1 MSMSQSVTIVMYH
14 YVRDLERT
22 RFPRIKALPLERYI
36 RQLDH
41 LASAY
46 TIISVEQL
54 IDAMHEPARRLPE
67 RSALLTFDDGYSDH
81 FQTVFP
87 QLDRR
92 GIPACF
98 FPPVTAIVEH
108 QVLDVNKIQFVLA
121 AFPDAAALLHETLQL
136 LEEYRSNFNLASA
149 DHYQM
154 ASNEAHRYDDA
165 QVITFKRLLQR
176 ELPGPVRKSITHRLF
191 EKYVTQDEAAFAHEL
206 YMTPDQMAC
215 MVRHGMHF
223 GSHGCSHAWM
233 ERLSPQEQAAEID
246 RSIDFLRLIGQDEAC
261 RTMCYPYG
269 SFNASLVE
277 LLKARN
283 FKAGFTVEPRV
294 ADLNSEEPLLLPR
307 LDTNDLP
314 G

>member
-1 MSMSQSVTIVMYH
+1 MSQSVTIVMYH
-14 YVRDLERT
+14 YVRDLDRT
-22 RFPRIKALPLERYI
+22 RFPRLKALSLERFI

-41 LASAY
+41 LTSAY
-46 TIISVEQL
+46 TLISARQL
-54 IDAMHEPARRLPE
+54 IDAMHDPSRQLPE

-81 FQTVFP
+81 FLSVFP

-121 AFPDAAALLHETLQL
+121 AFPDAAALLKETLQM
-136 LEEYRSNFNLASA
+136 LEEHRSSFDLAPSH
-149 DHYQM
+149 HYQK
-154 ASNEAHRYDDA
+154 ASNEVHRYDDA

-176 ELPGPVRKSITHRLF
+176 ELPEPVRKSITHRLF
-191 EKYVTQDEAAFAHEL
+191 EKYVTRDEAAFAHEL

-233 ERLSPQEQAAEID
+233 DRLSPEEQAAEID
-246 RSIDFLRLIGQDEAC
+246 RSIDFLGLIGQDNAC
-261 RTMCYPYG
+261 LTMCYPYG

-294 ADLNSEEPLLLPR
+294 AFLNSDDPLLLPR

-314 G
+314 S